1 MTSYALAGHRLDP
14 HDGVAGMAE
23 PVSRRSTM
31 RIVRSAGIGLAAVVA
46 LSGGVATAQEPVTV
60 TYLTHWV
67 PDWVAQLE
75 EAATAFEA
83 QNPDVDVEIR
93 AVPFGDLLTT
103 LKTQAASPGGPTA
116 AGIYN
121 LWLPELARDGI
132 AAPAPEEFLA
142 DITANWPASAVDG
155 ASVDDVNYGYP
166 NEINTY
172 ALNYNKRLFEEAGI
186 DAPPATW
193 DELIDAAQK
202 LTKKDGDLITQQG
215 FGLINSWPAGV
226 VHPFYSMVASDGGDI
241 VDGTTPTMD
250 SGATAEVMALYE
262 RLVGELGVTAPE
274 MGQAD
279 ANTRG
284 PFMDNFANGSTAMMI
299 MANWWQ
305 GSLKDAMGDSYADV
319 ATAPIPV
326 GPGGDAS
333 RPVSYEWLTMVNGQA
348 TPEQQDAAWRFL
360 QFINSPES
368 GATASAM
375 GDILMSNGIIP
386 SRTSDIDAYSTVLTG
401 DPFLKTYVDS
411 LATAVPFPMI
421 LGGQE
426 LSEMIQKKLEAIEF
440 GEMSA
445 ADAAAQAQAEAT
457 QILSQYYE

>member
-1 MTSYALAGHRLDP
+1 M
-14 HDGVAGMAE
+14 
-23 PVSRRSTM
+23 RS
-31 RIVRSAGIGLAAVVA
+31 VRSAGIGLMAVVA
-46 LSGGVATAQEPVTV
+46 LSGGVAIAQEPVKV
-60 TYLTHWV
+60 SYLTHWG
-67 PDWVAQLE
+67 PDQVAQLE
-75 EAATAFEA
+75 AAATAFEA

-103 LKTQAASPGGPTA
+103 IKTQAASPGGPTV

-132 AAPAPEEFLA
+132 AAPAPEDFLA
-142 DITANWPASAVDG
+142 DITANWPASAVGG
-155 ASVDDVNYGYP
+155 ASVDSITYGYP

-186 DAPPATW
+186 AAPPATW

-202 LTKKDGDLITQQG
+202 LTKKDGDVITQQG
-215 FGLINSWPAGV
+215 LGLINSWAAGV

-241 VDGTTPTMD
+241 VDGTTPTLD
-250 SGATAEVMALYE
+250 SGASAEVMALYE
-262 RLVGELGVTAPE
+262 RLVHELGVTAPE
-274 MGQAD
+274 LGTAD
-279 ANTRG
+279 ANTAG
-284 PFMDNFANGSTAMMI
+284 PFIDNFANANTAMII

-305 GSLKDAMGDSYADV
+305 GSLKNAMGDSYADI

-326 GPGGDAS
+326 GPGGDGS
-333 RPVSYEWLTMVNGQA
+333 HPVSYEWLTIVNGQA
-348 TPEQQDAAWRFL
+348 TPEQQDASWRFL
-360 QFINSPES
+360 QFLHGPDS
-368 GATASAM
+368 GTTGSGM
-375 GDILMSNGIIP
+375 GEILIGMGIIP
-386 SRTSDIDAYSTVLTG
+386 SRTSDAEAFSDALS

-411 LATAVPFPMI
+411 LASAVPFPMI

-440 GEMSA
+440 GELTA
-445 ADAAAQAQAEAT
+445 TDAAAQAQAEAT